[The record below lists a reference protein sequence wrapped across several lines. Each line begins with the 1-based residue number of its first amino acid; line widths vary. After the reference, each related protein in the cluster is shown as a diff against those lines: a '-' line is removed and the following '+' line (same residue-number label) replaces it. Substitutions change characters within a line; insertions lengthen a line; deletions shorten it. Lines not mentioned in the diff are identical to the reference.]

1 MDSQTYWKNRETE
14 QRKHNI
20 RDEAEYQKHIQE
32 IYQNMIDEIEKEIN
46 GFYGKYASKEG
57 ITLAEAKKRAA
68 KADIE
73 ALGRK
78 AAKYVKEKNFSQQAN
93 DEMRLYNMTM
103 KVNRLEL
110 LKAQIGL
117 EMVAGFDEMEKYF
130 GEILTERA
138 VSEFERQAGILG
150 MTIQNNAKAAN
161 AIVNASFHNATYSD
175 RIWMYQDMLK
185 NELSSLLQT
194 GLIQGQNPRRLATH
208 LRKRFGV
215 SQSNAERLMITELA
229 RVQTEAQKQSFDRN
243 GFEEYTFLALGDA
256 CPICKALDEKHFK
269 VAKMMPGTNAPPMH
283 PRCRCSVSAYE
294 DSEDYEAW
302 LDFLDKGGT
311 TEEWNKLKKTGK
323 SVAKGSGSGIIKS
336 QKESV
341 YEGIPRSW
349 KKIEGP
355 DDSLR
360 AVNPNYSSR
369 DKAYT
374 TNCTNC
380 VPAYEMRKRGYNVT
394 ARPTTKNHYL
404 SRHPEEA
411 WIDAKVKNTSG
422 NGLDDIIDTIGKWP
436 DGARAE
442 VAITWKGS
450 RNGHVI
456 VAENVNGKIRFYDV
470 QSGEKISSKL
480 FSYVEEGK
488 TTFWRIDNLELSDR
502 GITACKAGD

>member
-20 RDEAEYQKHIQE
+20 QDEAEYQKHIRE

-78 AAKYVKEKNFSQQAN
+78 AAKYVKEKNFSDQAN
-93 DEMRLYNMTM
+93 EEMRLYNMTM

-117 EMVAGFDEMEKYF
+117 EMVAGFDELQKYY
-130 GEILTERA
+130 GDILTDRTI
-138 VSEFERQAGILG
+138 SEFERQAGILG
-150 MTIQNNAKAAN
+150 KTIQNNAKAAN

-175 RIWMYQDMLK
+175 RIWMYQDMIK

-229 RVQTEAQKQSFDRN
+229 RVQTEAQKQSFERS

-336 QKESV
+336 QKKSV

-422 NGLDDIIDTIGKWP
+422 NGLDDIIDTLGKWT

>member
-1 MDSQTYWKNRETE
+1 MDSQTYWKDRETE

-20 RDEAEYQKHIQE
+20 QDEAEYQKHIQE

-78 AAKYVKEKNFSQQAN
+78 AAKYVKEKNFSDQAN
-93 DEMRLYNMTM
+93 EEMRLYNMTM

-117 EMVAGFDEMEKYF
+117 EMVAGFDELQKYY
-130 GEILTERA
+130 GDILTDRTI
-138 VSEFERQAGILG
+138 SEFERQAGILG
-150 MTIQNNAKAAN
+150 KTIQNNAKAAN

-229 RVQTEAQKQSFDRN
+229 RVQTEAQKQSFERN
-243 GFEEYTFLALGDA
+243 GFEEYAFLALGDA

-269 VAKMMPGTNAPPMH
+269 VEKMMPGTNAPPMH
-283 PRCRCSVSAYE
+283 PRCRCSVAAYE

-311 TEEWNKLKKTGK
+311 TGEWNKLKKTGK

-336 QKESV
+336 QKKSV

-502 GITACKAGD
+502 GITVCKAGD

>member
-1 MDSQTYWKNRETE
+1 
-14 QRKHNI
+14 
-20 RDEAEYQKHIQE
+20 
-32 IYQNMIDEIEKEIN
+32 
-46 GFYGKYASKEG
+46 
-57 ITLAEAKKRAA
+57 
-68 KADIE
+68 
-73 ALGRK
+73 
-78 AAKYVKEKNFSQQAN
+78 
-93 DEMRLYNMTM
+93 
-103 KVNRLEL
+103 
-110 LKAQIGL
+110 
-117 EMVAGFDEMEKYF
+117 
-130 GEILTERA
+130 
-138 VSEFERQAGILG
+138 
-150 MTIQNNAKAAN
+150 
-161 AIVNASFHNATYSD
+161 
-175 RIWMYQDMLK
+175 
-185 NELSSLLQT
+185 
-194 GLIQGQNPRRLATH
+194 
-208 LRKRFGV
+208 
-215 SQSNAERLMITELA
+215 MITELA
-229 RVQTEAQKQSFDRN
+229 RVQTEAQKQSFERN
-243 GFEEYTFLALGDA
+243 GFEEYAFLALGDA

-269 VAKMMPGTNAPPMH
+269 VEKMMPGTNAPPMH
-283 PRCRCSVSAYE
+283 PRCRCSVAAYE

-311 TEEWNKLKKTGK
+311 TGEWNKLKKTGK